1 MEVKYSIKGQNTGR
15 ISPLMTIA
23 TMEVNETWETS
34 REEVN
39 YDTLRFTC
47 SYYGRTSGKFFSV
60 SSPVES
66 EGLIT
71 VTRIR

>member
-1 MEVKYSIKGQNTGR
+1 MEVKYSTKGPNTGR
-15 ISPLMTIA
+15 ISPLRTIA
-23 TMEVNETWETS
+23 TMAVDEVWETS
-34 REEVN
+34 REDVN
-39 YDTLRFTC
+39 YDSLRFTC
-47 SYYGRTSGKFFSV
+47 SYYGRTSGKFFNV